1 MKTVILQGQ
10 LGKKFGRRHLL
21 DVKTA
26 GEAVRALIANFPA
39 IERHFIDAKCLG
51 YRVKLHDT
59 PLQDVRELHQPVGGG
74 TITITPVI
82 SGAGRGFGQI
92 LLGAALI
99 FAATFNPLAFFGG
112 SALLTGVIGKA
123 AVSIGVSLV
132 LGGVSQM
139 LAPPPKSDGPKEKP
153 ENQPSYVFNGAVNTT
168 AQGQAV
174 PVGYGRLL
182 VGGAVISAGISTEEI
197 PI

>member
-26 GEAVRALIANFPA
+26 GEAVRALIANFPS

-59 PLQDVRELHQPVGGG
+59 PLQDVKELHHPVGGG

-99 FAATFNPLAFFGG
+99 VAATFNPLAFFGG

-139 LAPPPKSDGPKEKP
+139 LAPPPKSDGPKEKA